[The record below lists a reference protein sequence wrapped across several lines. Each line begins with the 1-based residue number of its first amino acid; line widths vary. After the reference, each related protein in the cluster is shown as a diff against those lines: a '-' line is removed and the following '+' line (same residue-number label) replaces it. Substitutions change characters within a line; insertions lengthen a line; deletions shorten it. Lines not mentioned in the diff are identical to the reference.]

1 MVPSTAQPRLWL
13 LHEDGAFGED
23 GRGSGNACYS
33 NRAVLAGSGNQ
44 RLGAERF
51 QRRATEDV
59 PVEVSEAVQR
69 GSCRVGAG
77 SPRSSTP
84 QVRDL
89 RTVAVVAE
97 NNARYRPGSFEWRC
111 DGGA

>member
-33 NRAVLAGSGNQ
+33 NRAVLVDSGNQ
-44 RLGAERF
+44 RPGAERF
-51 QRRATEDV
+51 QKRATVDA
-59 PVEVSEAVQR
+59 PVEVSGAAQM
-69 GSCRVGAG
+69 GSCRVEEGRPG
-77 SPRSSTP
+77 SSTP
-84 QVRDL
+84 QVRDPG
-89 RTVAVVAE
+89 TMAVVAE
-97 NNARYRPGSFEWRC
+97 NNVRYRPGRCEWRC

>member
-33 NRAVLAGSGNQ
+33 NRAVLADSGNQ

-59 PVEVSEAVQR
+59 PVEDAGLFLKLNSRGIENYEEA
-69 GSCRVGAG
+69 
-77 SPRSSTP
+77 
-84 QVRDL
+84 DK
-89 RTVAVVAE
+89 TV
-97 NNARYRPGSFEWRC
+97 YTIGSFNDYQSALDLQIEMK
-111 DGGA
+111 D